1 MIDTSLFSVVRD
13 ISTSAKELNGDLK
26 KVKDRAFR

>member
-13 ISTSAKELNGDLK
+13 ISTSAKNDDLK
-26 KVKDRAFR
+26 KVKNWAFR